1 MKKLFGL
8 LLVFLIT
15 NVVFSQNGI
24 SVREEAKKITDQ
36 LVLQYKLDANQEV
49 KMQAIQERKIQ
60 NEKDFAF
67 YEASE
72 EKMQYSEKKAN
83 LEGTKFSVERL
94 LKSDQMKIYKKDQE
108 NARLRNF
115 SKIKELQSAG
125 LKGFELEKAILDL
138 EQLKK
143 NTKFAP
149 G

>member
-67 YEASE
+67 YKASD
-72 EKMQYSEKKAN
+72 EKMYYSKKKAN

-138 EQLKK
+138 E
-143 NTKFAP
+143 
-149 G
+149 